1 MSVADPPRADTSGR
15 GAAFSGASGG
25 EDLKVVEPLIFER
38 SHPERRAVRFPQPS
52 DVARDRAS
60 RQPELPASVLRSTAP
75 RLPEVSELE
84 LLRHF
89 NRLARLNQAIDLNFY
104 PLGSCT
110 MKYNPKVNE
119 WAARRRGFAQS
130 HPLDPEALSQGSLE
144 LMWLL
149 AELLKEISGFGAVSL
164 QPAAGAHGE
173 LTGMLMARA
182 FHRDRGEGDQRRKV
196 LIPDSA
202 HGTNPATATMVGY
215 ETVTIR
221 SNERGGIDLDA
232 LRAALGPDVAALMI
246 TNPSTLGIFEDQIDQ
261 VIGAVKE
268 AGAIAY
274 MDGANL
280 NAILGRFR
288 PGQAGFDVMHFNLH
302 KTFSTPHG
310 GGGPGAGP
318 VGVSERLEPYLP
330 APLPALLEGDPDEVR
345 RNAWAGR
352 TTPGVRFALDADRP
366 QSIGK
371 VRSCYGNFGM
381 FVRAYTY
388 IRSNGDAGLRAVSD
402 DAVLA
407 ANYLRV
413 ALRDVYD
420 LPYDRISKHEVVFSG
435 RRQKREHG
443 VSTLD
448 IAKAIL
454 DHGIHPPTI
463 YFPLIVE
470 EALMVEPTET
480 ESLETLDHFVDV
492 MRDIAERAATDPESI
507 KRAPTTTPVGRLDEA
522 AAARRPDLRHTFGE
536 EADAPEA
543 PMVPAADPQ
552 AAAPA
557 GEVGSETPTA

>member
-1 MSVADPPRADTSGR
+1 VSVAESPTTDASGR
-15 GAAFSGASGG
+15 GAAFHSPEGG
-25 EDLKVVEPLIFER
+25 EQLSIVQPLIF
-38 SHPERRAVRFPQPS
+38 SASAPGRRAVRFPRPSQRARKAAAAQP
-52 DVARDRAS
+52 D
-60 RQPELPASVLRSTAP
+60 LPTAALRSADP
-75 RLPEVSELE
+75 RLPEVSELD

-89 NRLARLNQAIDLNFY
+89 NRLSHLNHSIDLGFY

-119 WAARRRGFAQS
+119 WAARLPGLAES
-130 HPLDPEALSQGSLE
+130 HPLDPEVLSQGSLE
-144 LMWLL
+144 LEWLL
-149 AELLKEISGFGAVSL
+149 AELLKEISGFAALSL

-182 FHRDRGEGDQRRKV
+182 YHRSRGEGEQRTKV
-196 LIPDSA
+196 LVPDSA

-215 ETVTIR
+215 QSVTIP
-221 SNERGGIDLDA
+221 SNERGGIDLEA
-232 LRAALGPDVAALMI
+232 LRSELGPHTAALMI

-261 VIGAVKE
+261 VVAAVRE

-288 PGQAGFDVMHFNLH
+288 PGDAGFDVMHFNLH

-318 VGVSERLEPYLP
+318 VGVSQRLAQFLP
-330 APLPALLEGDPDEVR
+330 GPLPVLVEGDPSHVL
-345 RNAWAGR
+345 RNARAGR
-352 TTPGVRFALDADRP
+352 STPGARFALERPEDRP
-366 QSIGK
+366 ESIG
-371 VRSCYGNFGM
+371 RMRTFTGNFGM

-413 ALRDVYD
+413 RLADAYD
-420 LPYDRISKHEVVFSG
+420 LPYDRICKHEVVFSG
-435 RRQKREHG
+435 RRQKRDHG

-470 EALMVEPTET
+470 EALMIEPTET
-480 ESLETLDHFVDV
+480 ESLETLDRFVDV
-492 MRDIAERAATDPESI
+492 MLEIAELAKTDPDEL
-507 KRAPTTTPVGRLDEA
+507 RQAPRTTPVGRLDEA
-522 AAARRPDLRHTFGE
+522 TAARRPDLKHDFDT
-536 EADAPEA
+536 
-543 PMVPAADPQ
+543 VPSGASVHQ
-552 AAAPA
+552 
-557 GEVGSETPTA
+557 EVGA

>member
-1 MSVADPPRADTSGR
+1 MSVAEAPSSDTSGR
-15 GAAFSGASGG
+15 GAAFSGATGG
-25 EDLKVVEPLIFER
+25 EELRVVEPLIFER
-38 SHPERRAVRFPQPS
+38 SRAERRAVRFPRPS
-52 DVARDRAS
+52 DRARERAAG
-60 RQPELPASVLRSTAP
+60 QPELPASVLRSQAP

-84 LLRHF
+84 MLRHF
-89 NRLARLNQAIDLNFY
+89 NRLAHLNQAIDLNFY

-119 WAARRRGFAQS
+119 WSARLPGLADS
-130 HPLDPEALSQGSLE
+130 HPLDPEEMAQGSLE

-149 AELLKEISGFGAVSL
+149 AEQLKEISGMAAVSL

-173 LTGMLMARA
+173 LTGMLMTRA
-182 FHRDRGEGDQRRKV
+182 YHRSRGEGESRTKV
-196 LIPDSA
+196 LVPDSA

-215 ETVTIR
+215 QTVTIR
-221 SNERGGIDLDA
+221 SNERGGIDLEA
-232 LRAALGPDVAALMI
+232 LRSALGPDVAALMI

-261 VIGAVKE
+261 VVEAVHQ

-288 PGQAGFDVMHFNLH
+288 PGEAGFDVMHFNLH

-318 VGVSERLEPYLP
+318 VGVSQKLEPFLP
-330 APLPALLEGDPDEVR
+330 APVPVLADGNAVEVLANAREGR
-345 RNAWAGR
+345 S
-352 TTPGVRFALDADRP
+352 TPGARWALDEDRP
-366 QSIGK
+366 DSIGK

-388 IRSNGDAGLRAVSD
+388 IRSNGSEGLRTISE

-413 ALRDVYD
+413 KLHDAYD
-420 LPYDRISKHEVVFSG
+420 LPYDRLSKHEVVFSG

-443 VSTLD
+443 VTTLD

-480 ESLETLDHFVDV
+480 ESLETLDEFITI
-492 MRDIAERAATDPESI
+492 MRGIAEQAATDPDAL

-522 AAARRPDLRHTFGE
+522 AAARRPDLRHVFAD
-536 EADAPEA
+536 EADPPSPPSTVPPPPEA
-543 PMVPAADPQ
+543 P
-552 AAAPA
+552 
-557 GEVGSETPTA
+557 TA

>member
-1 MSVADPPRADTSGR
+1 VSVAESPPADASGR
-15 GAAFSGASGG
+15 GAAFHSPEGG
-25 EDLKVVEPLIFER
+25 EQLSVVEPLIF
-38 SHPERRAVRFPQPS
+38 SASAAGRRGVRFPRAS
-52 DVARDRAS
+52 DRA
-60 RQPELPASVLRSTAP
+60 RQAAGGQPDLPEAALRRAQP
-75 RLPEVSELE
+75 RLPEVSELD

-89 NRLARLNQAIDLNFY
+89 NRLSHLNHAIDLGFY

-119 WAARRRGFAQS
+119 WAARLPGLAES
-130 HPLDPEALSQGSLE
+130 HPLDPEVLSQGSLE
-144 LMWLL
+144 LEWLL
-149 AELLKEISGFGAVSL
+149 AELLKEISGFAALSL

-182 FHRDRGEGDQRRKV
+182 YHRSRGEGQQRTKV
-196 LIPDSA
+196 LVPDSA
-202 HGTNPATATMVGY
+202 HGTNPATASMVGY
-215 ETVTIR
+215 QTVTIR

-232 LRAALGPDVAALMI
+232 LRAELGSDTAALMI

-261 VIGAVKE
+261 VVAAVRD

-288 PGQAGFDVMHFNLH
+288 PGDAGFDVMHFNLH

-318 VGVSERLEPYLP
+318 VGVSPRLAPFLP
-330 APLPALLEGDPDEVR
+330 APLPLLVEGDPVEVLDNVR
-345 RNAWAGR
+345 AGR
-352 TTPGVRFALDADRP
+352 STAGARFALESQGARP
-366 QSIGK
+366 ESIGR
-371 VRSCYGNFGM
+371 VRSFTGNFGM

-407 ANYLRV
+407 ANYLR
-413 ALRDVYD
+413 LRLADAYD
-420 LPYDRISKHEVVFSG
+420 LPYDRICKHEVVFSG

-443 VSTLD
+443 VTTLD

-454 DHGIHPPTI
+454 DRGIHPPTI

-470 EALMVEPTET
+470 EALMIEPTET
-480 ESLETLDHFVDV
+480 ESLETLDRFVEV
-492 MRDIAERAATDPESI
+492 MLEIASLART
-507 KRAPTTTPVGRLDEA
+507 APDQLKQAPRTTPVGRLDEA
-522 AAARRPDLRHTFGE
+522 TAARRPDLSYDFGSQ
-536 EADAPEA
+536 ASGASVNPE
-543 PMVPAADPQ
+543 VT
-552 AAAPA
+552 
-557 GEVGSETPTA
+557 G

>member
-1 MSVADPPRADTSGR
+1 MSVAEAPRSDSSGR
-15 GAAFSGASGG
+15 GAAFSGAEGG
-25 EDLKVVEPLIFER
+25 ADLTVVEPLIFAASR
-38 SHPERRAVRFPQPS
+38 PERRAVRFPTAS
-52 DVARDRAS
+52 EAAREAVS
-60 RQPELPASVLRSTAP
+60 GQPELPASVRRDRAP
-75 RLPEVSELE
+75 RLPEVSELD

-89 NRLARLNQAIDLNFY
+89 NRLAHLNHAIDLGFY

-119 WAARRRGFAQS
+119 WAARLPGLADS
-130 HPLDPEALSQGSLE
+130 HPLDPETMSQGSLE

-149 AELLKEISGFGAVSL
+149 AELLKEISGFPAVSL

-173 LTGMLMARA
+173 LTGMLMTRA
-182 FHRDRGEGDQRRKV
+182 YHRDRGEGEQRTKV
-196 LIPDSA
+196 LVPDSS

-215 ETVTIR
+215 EAVTIR
-221 SNERGGIDLDA
+221 SNARGGIDLEA

-261 VIGAVKE
+261 VLAAVRE
-268 AGAIAY
+268 AGAVAY

-288 PGQAGFDVMHFNLH
+288 PGEAGFDVMHFNLH

-330 APLPALLEGDPDEVR
+330 APMPVLIEGDPEIVR
-345 RNAWAGR
+345 ANAWAGR
-352 TTPGVRFALDADRP
+352 STDGARFALDADRP
-366 QSIGK
+366 RSIGK

-388 IRSNGDAGLRAVSD
+388 IRSNGGDGLRTISD

-413 ALRDVYD
+413 RLADAFD
-420 LPYDRISKHEVVFSG
+420 LPYDRVCKHEVVFSG
-435 RRQKREHG
+435 RRQKRQHG
-443 VSTLD
+443 ITTLD
-448 IAKAIL
+448 MAKAIL

-470 EALMVEPTET
+470 EALMIEPTET
-480 ESLETLDHFVDV
+480 ESLETLDRFVQV
-492 MRDIAERAATDPESI
+492 MHGIAEAAATDPEAVRS
-507 KRAPTTTPVGRLDEA
+507 APVTTPVGRLDEA
-522 AAARRPDLRHTFGE
+522 AAARRPDLRHAFPDPDHVG
-536 EADAPEA
+536 P
-543 PMVPAADPQ
+543 PAEPSA
-552 AAAPA
+552 
-557 GEVGSETPTA
+557 

>member
-1 MSVADPPRADTSGR
+1 MSVADAPRTDASGR
-15 GAAFSGASGG
+15 GSAFSGATAGD
-25 EDLKVVEPLIFER
+25 ELTVVEPLIFER
-38 SHPERRAVRFPQPS
+38 SREGRRAVRFPPPS
-52 DVARDRAS
+52 DESRARGAA
-60 RQPELPASVLRSTAP
+60 QPELPTSALRKDAP

-84 LLRHF
+84 MLRHF
-89 NRLARLNQAIDLNFY
+89 NRLAHLNQAIDLNFY

-119 WAARRRGFAQS
+119 WAARLPGLAES
-130 HPLDPEALSQGSLE
+130 HPFDPEPLSQGSLE

-149 AELLKEISGFGAVSL
+149 GELLKEISGFQAISL

-173 LTGMLMARA
+173 LTGLLMARA
-182 FHRDRGEGDQRRKV
+182 YHRANGEGEQRTKV
-196 LIPDSA
+196 LVPDSS

-215 ETVTIR
+215 EAVTIR
-221 SNERGGIDLDA
+221 SNERGGIDLEA
-232 LRAALGPDVAALMI
+232 LRGALGPDVAALMI

-261 VIGAVKE
+261 VVAAVKG

-288 PGQAGFDVMHFNLH
+288 PGEAGFDVMHFNLH

-318 VGVSERLEPYLP
+318 VGVSERLAPYLP
-330 APLPALLEGDPDEVR
+330 APIPVLVDGNAAEVLE
-345 RNAWAGR
+345 NARLGR
-352 TTPGVRFALDADRP
+352 STDGARFALDHDRP
-366 QSIGK
+366 DSIGK

-388 IRSNGDAGLRAVSD
+388 IRSNGDAGLRAVSE

-407 ANYLRV
+407 ANYLRIK
-413 ALRDVYD
+413 LHDVYD
-420 LPYDRISKHEVVFSG
+420 LPYDRLSKHEVVFSG

-443 VSTLD
+443 VTTLD

-480 ESLETLDHFVDV
+480 ESLETLDRFVTV
-492 MRDIAERAATDPESI
+492 MREIAQQAADDPDAV

-522 AAARRPDLRHTFGE
+522 AAARRPDLAYRFGD
-536 EADAPEA
+536 AAPVPVGRPTTAPEGA
-543 PMVPAADPQ
+543 
-552 AAAPA
+552 
-557 GEVGSETPTA
+557 PTA

>member
-1 MSVADPPRADTSGR
+1 MSVAEPPRADASGR
-15 GAAFSGASGG
+15 GAAFSGAEGG
-25 EDLKVVEPLIFER
+25 EDLAIVEPLIFEASR
-38 SHPERRAVRFPQPS
+38 PGRRAVRFPGASEAARAAAAGQPALPEP
-52 DVARDRAS
+52 VRRRA
-60 RQPELPASVLRSTAP
+60 AP
-75 RLPEVSELE
+75 RLPEVSELD

-89 NRLARLNQAIDLNFY
+89 NRLAHLNHAIDLGFY

-119 WAARRRGFAQS
+119 WAARLPGLAES
-130 HPLDPEALSQGSLE
+130 HPLDPGSLSQGSLE

-149 AELLKEISGFGAVSL
+149 AELLKEISGFRAVSL

-173 LTGMLMARA
+173 LTGMLMTRA
-182 FHRDRGEGDQRRKV
+182 YHRDRGEGDRRTKV
-196 LIPDSA
+196 LVPDSA

-221 SNERGGIDLDA
+221 SNDRGGIDLDA

-261 VIGAVKE
+261 VVAAVRE

-288 PGQAGFDVMHFNLH
+288 AGESGFDVMHFNLH

-330 APLPALLEGDPDEVR
+330 APIPTLVEGDPAEVLA
-345 RNAWAGR
+345 NAWAGR
-352 TTPGVRFALDADRP
+352 STPDVRFTLDDDRP
-366 QSIGK
+366 KSVGK
-371 VRSCYGNFGM
+371 VRSLYGNFGM

-388 IRSNGDAGLRAVSD
+388 IRSNGDHGLREISE

-413 ALRDVYD
+413 RLHDVYD
-420 LPYDRISKHEVVFSG
+420 LPYDRLSKHEVVFSG

-443 VSTLD
+443 VTTLD

-480 ESLETLDHFVDV
+480 ESLETLDRFVDV
-492 MRDIAERAATDPESI
+492 MRGIAEQAKEDPDTL
-507 KRAPTTTPVGRLDEA
+507 KRAPVTTPVGRLDEA
-522 AAARRPDLRHTFGE
+522 AAARRPDLRHTF
-536 EADAPEA
+536 ADEVEPSTPAGTPTPEA
-543 PMVPAADPQ
+543 P
-552 AAAPA
+552 
-557 GEVGSETPTA
+557 TA

>member
-1 MSVADPPRADTSGR
+1 MSVLERPASGDPSGR
-15 GAAFSGASGG
+15 AAAFTSPAGG
-25 EDLKVVEPLIFER
+25 QELTIVEPLIFDASR
-38 SHPERRAVRFPQPS
+38 PGRRAVRYPSPSEAARAAAADQPAIPGS
-52 DVARDRAS
+52 AARA
-60 RQPELPASVLRSTAP
+60 TAP
-75 RLPEVSELE
+75 RLPEVAELD

-89 NRLARLNQAIDLNFY
+89 NRLSHLNHAIELGFY

-119 WAARRRGFAQS
+119 WAARLPGLADS
-130 HPLDPEALSQGSLE
+130 HPLDPDLLAQGSLE
-144 LMWLL
+144 LEWLL
-149 AELLKEISGFGAVSL
+149 AELLKEISGFAAISL

-173 LTGMLMARA
+173 LTGLLMARA
-182 FHRDRGEGDQRRKV
+182 YHRSRGEGEQRTKV
-196 LIPDSA
+196 LVPDSS

-215 ETVTIR
+215 TAVTIP
-221 SNERGGIDLDA
+221 SNPRGGIDLEA
-232 LRAALGPDVAALMI
+232 LRAALGPDTAALMI

-261 VIGAVKE
+261 VIASVRG

-288 PGQAGFDVMHFNLH
+288 PGEAGFDVMHFNLH

-318 VGVSERLEPYLP
+318 VGVSERLAPFLP
-330 APLPALLEGDPDEVR
+330 TPLPLLAAGDPAEVR

-352 TTPGVRFALDADRP
+352 PTPGARFALEEAAARP
-366 QSIGK
+366 ASIGK
-371 VRSCYGNFGM
+371 VRAFTGNFGM

-388 IRSNGDAGLRAVSD
+388 IRSNGGDGLREVSN

-413 ALRDVYD
+413 RLADAFD
-420 LPYDRISKHEVVFSG
+420 LPYDRVCKHEVVFSG

-443 VSTLD
+443 ISTLD

-454 DHGIHPPTI
+454 DHRIHPPTI

-470 EALMVEPTET
+470 EALMIEPTET
-480 ESLETLDHFVDV
+480 ESLETLDAFVEI
-492 MRDIAERAATDPESI
+492 MHGIAEQAESEPDALR
-507 KRAPTTTPVGRLDEA
+507 RAPVTTPVGRLDEA
-522 AAARRPDLRHTFGE
+522 AAARRPDLRHAFAGAGDP
-536 EADAPEA
+536 AD
-543 PMVPAADPQ
+543 
-552 AAAPA
+552 
-557 GEVGSETPTA
+557 

>member
-1 MSVADPPRADTSGR
+1 MSVAEAPSSGR
-15 GAAFSGASGG
+15 GSAFAGAVGG
-25 EDLKVVEPLIFER
+25 DELKIVEPLIFDWSR
-38 SHPERRAVRFPQPS
+38 AERRAVRFPAASPA
-52 DVARDRAS
+52 AREAADG
-60 RQPELPASVLRSTAP
+60 QPELPASVLRSQAP
-75 RLPEVSELE
+75 RLPEVSELDM
-84 LLRHF
+84 LRHF
-89 NRLARLNQAIDLNFY
+89 NRLAHLNHAIDIGFY

-119 WAARRRGFAQS
+119 WAARLPGLAES
-130 HPLDPEALSQGSLE
+130 HPLDPEELSQGSLE

-149 AELLKEISGFGAVSL
+149 GELLKEISGFPAISL

-173 LTGMLMARA
+173 LTGMLMTRA
-182 FHRDRGEGDQRRKV
+182 YHRANGEGDQRTKV
-196 LIPDSA
+196 LVPDSA

-215 ETVTIR
+215 QTVTIR
-221 SNERGGIDLDA
+221 SNERGGIDLEA
-232 LRAALGPDVAALMI
+232 LRSALGPDVAALMI

-261 VIGAVKE
+261 VIAAVKD

-288 PGQAGFDVMHFNLH
+288 PGESGFDIMHFNLH

-318 VGVSERLEPYLP
+318 IGVSERMEPFLP
-330 APLPALLEGDPDEVR
+330 APIPTLVAGDATEVR
-345 RNAWAGR
+345 ANAWSGR
-352 TTPGVRFALDADRP
+352 STPDARFALDEDRP

-371 VRSCYGNFGM
+371 VRSCHGNFGM

-388 IRSNGDAGLRAVSD
+388 IRSNGDAGLRAISD

-413 ALRDVYD
+413 QLHDTYD
-420 LPYDRISKHEVVFSG
+420 LPYDRLSKHEVVFSG

-443 VSTLD
+443 VTTLD

-480 ESLETLDHFVDV
+480 ESLETLDHFVGV
-492 MRDIAERAATDPESI
+492 MREVAELAATDPAAV
-507 KRAPTTTPVGRLDEA
+507 KRAPVTTPVGRLDEA
-522 AAARRPDLRHTFGE
+522 AAARRPDLRHTFGDRT
-536 EADAPEA
+536 DAPDAPSAPPSAPTVEA
-543 PMVPAADPQ
+543 P
-552 AAAPA
+552 
-557 GEVGSETPTA
+557 TT

>member
-1 MSVADPPRADTSGR
+1 MTTAEREAATGDTSGR
-15 GAAFSGASGG
+15 GAAFSSPPAG
-25 EDLKVVEPLIFER
+25 EALSVVEPLVF
-38 SHPERRAVRFPQPS
+38 SVSTPGRRGVRFPRPSATARAAADTQPG
-52 DVARDRAS
+52 
-60 RQPELPASVLRSTAP
+60 LPADALRRSAP
-75 RLPEVSELE
+75 RLPEVSELD

-89 NRLARLNQAIDLNFY
+89 NRLAHLNHAIDLGFY

-119 WAARRRGFAQS
+119 WAARLPGFTDS
-130 HPLDPEALSQGSLE
+130 HPLDPAAVAQGSLE
-144 LMWLL
+144 LQWLL
-149 AELLKEISGFGAVSL
+149 AELLKEISGFAAVSL

-173 LTGMLMARA
+173 LTGMLMTRA
-182 FHRDRGEGDQRRKV
+182 YHRSRGEGEQRTKV
-196 LIPDSA
+196 LVPDSA
-202 HGTNPATATMVGY
+202 HGTNPATASMVGY
-215 ETVTIR
+215 QTVTIR

-232 LRAALGPDVAALMI
+232 LRAALGPDSAALMI

-261 VIGAVKE
+261 VVAAVRE

-288 PGQAGFDVMHFNLH
+288 AGEAGFDVMHFNLH

-318 VGVSERLEPYLP
+318 VGVSERLAPFLP
-330 APLPALLEGDPDEVR
+330 GPQPVLAAGDPADVV
-345 RNAWAGR
+345 RNAWQGLS
-352 TTPGVRFALDADRP
+352 TPGVRFELEARDARP
-366 QSIGK
+366 ESIGK
-371 VRSCYGNFGM
+371 VRAFTGNFGM

-388 IRSNGDAGLRAVSD
+388 IRSNGDLGLRAVSD

-413 ALRDVYD
+413 RLADAYD
-420 LPYDRISKHEVVFSG
+420 LPYDRICKHEVVFSG

-454 DHGIHPPTI
+454 DRGIHPPTI

-470 EALMVEPTET
+470 EALMIEPTET
-480 ESLETLDHFVDV
+480 ESVETLDRFVDV
-492 MRDIAERAATDPESI
+492 MHEIADQAARDPQAV
-507 KRAPTTTPVGRLDEA
+507 KQAPVTTPVGRLDEA
-522 AAARRPDLRHTFGE
+522 GAARHPDLRHAFG
-536 EADAPEA
+536 
-543 PMVPAADPQ
+543 AADGAE
-552 AAAPA
+552 AATETVA
-557 GEVGSETPTA
+557 G

>member
-1 MSVADPPRADTSGR
+1 MSVAEAPRSDASGR
-15 GAAFSGASGG
+15 GAAFSGATGG
-25 EDLKVVEPLIFER
+25 DELTVVEPLIFDASR
-38 SHPERRAVRFPQPS
+38 PERRAVRFPTAS
-52 DVARDRAS
+52 AAAREAAS
-60 RQPELPASVLRSTAP
+60 GQPELPASARRASAP
-75 RLPEVSELE
+75 RLPEVSELD

-89 NRLARLNQAIDLNFY
+89 NRLAHLNHAIDLGFY

-119 WAARRRGFAQS
+119 WAARLPGLADS
-130 HPLDPEALSQGSLE
+130 HPLDPEAMSQGSLE

-149 AELLKEISGFGAVSL
+149 AELLKEVSGFPAVSL

-173 LTGMLMARA
+173 LTGMLMTRA
-182 FHRDRGEGDQRRKV
+182 YHRDRGEGEQRTKV
-196 LIPDSA
+196 LVPDSS

-215 ETVTIR
+215 EAVTIR
-221 SNERGGIDLDA
+221 SNARGGIDLEA
-232 LRAALGPDVAALMI
+232 LRSALGPDVAALMI

-261 VIGAVKE
+261 VISAVRE

-288 PGQAGFDVMHFNLH
+288 PGEAGFDVMHFNLH

-330 APLPALLEGDPDEVR
+330 APIPVLAAGDPETVR
-345 RNAWAGR
+345 ANAWAGR
-352 TTPGVRFALDADRP
+352 STDGARFALDADRP
-366 QSIGK
+366 RSIGK

-388 IRSNGDAGLRAVSD
+388 IRSNGGDGLRTISD

-413 ALRDVYD
+413 RLSDAFD
-420 LPYDRISKHEVVFSG
+420 LPYDRVCKHEVVFSG

-443 VSTLD
+443 ISTLD
-448 IAKAIL
+448 MAKAIL

-470 EALMVEPTET
+470 EALMIEPTET
-480 ESLETLDHFVDV
+480 ESLETLDRFVDV
-492 MRDIAERAATDPESI
+492 MHGIAETAATDPDAI
-507 KRAPTTTPVGRLDEA
+507 RRAPATTPVGRLDEA
-522 AAARRPDLRHTFGE
+522 AAARRPDLRYAFPDPEHAGPAE
-536 EADAPEA
+536 ES
-543 PMVPAADPQ
+543 PA
-552 AAAPA
+552 
-557 GEVGSETPTA
+557 

>member
-1 MSVADPPRADTSGR
+1 MSAVEAPERRDASGR
-15 GAAFSGASGG
+15 GSAFSGATAG
-25 EDLKVVEPLIFER
+25 EELTIVEPLIFDR
-38 SHPERRAVRFPQPS
+38 SRPGRRAVRFPSPS
-52 DVARDRAS
+52 TRAGE
-60 RQPELPASVLRSTAP
+60 RGAGQPELPASVLRRDAP
-75 RLPEVSELE
+75 RLPEVSELD

-89 NRLARLNQAIDLNFY
+89 NRLAHLNHAIDIGFY

-119 WAARRRGFAQS
+119 WAARLPGLAES
-130 HPLDPEALSQGSLE
+130 HPFDPEDLGQGSLE

-149 AELLKEISGFGAVSL
+149 AELLKEVSGFPAISL

-173 LTGMLMARA
+173 LTGLLMTRA
-182 FHRDRGEGDQRRKV
+182 YHRERGEGERRTKV
-196 LIPDSA
+196 LVPDSA

-215 ETVTIR
+215 QAVTIR
-221 SNERGGIDLDA
+221 SNDRGGIDLAA
-232 LRAALGPDVAALMI
+232 LREALGPDVAALMI

-261 VIGAVKE
+261 VVAAVRD

-288 PGQAGFDVMHFNLH
+288 PGEAGFDVMHFNLH

-318 VGVSERLEPYLP
+318 VGVSDRLEPYLP
-330 APLPALLEGDPDEVR
+330 APIPTLVTGDPAEVR
-345 RNAWAGR
+345 ANAWAGLS
-352 TTPGVRFALDADRP
+352 TPGIRFTLDDDRP
-366 QSIGK
+366 RSIGK
-371 VRSCYGNFGM
+371 VRSLYGNFGM

-388 IRSNGDAGLRAVSD
+388 IRSNGDAGLRAISE

-407 ANYLRV
+407 ANYLRMR
-413 ALRDVYD
+413 LHDVYD
-420 LPYDRISKHEVVFSG
+420 LPYDRLSKHEVVFSG

-443 VSTLD
+443 VTTLD

-480 ESLETLDHFVDV
+480 ESLETLDHFVEV
-492 MRDIAERAATDPESI
+492 MRDIAERAVTDPDSI
-507 KRAPTTTPVGRLDEA
+507 KRAPVTTPVGRLDEA
-522 AAARRPDLRHTFGE
+522 AAARRPDLRHRFGDE
-536 EADAPEA
+536 PKADAP
-543 PMVPAADPQ
+543 
-552 AAAPA
+552 
-557 GEVGSETPTA
+557 GSPTASEPTETPTA

>member
-1 MSVADPPRADTSGR
+1 MSVAEAPRSDPSGR
-15 GAAFSGASGG
+15 GAAFSGAEGG
-25 EDLKVVEPLIFER
+25 DELTVVEPLIFDASR
-38 SHPERRAVRFPQPS
+38 PERRAVRFPTAS
-52 DVARDRAS
+52 AAAREAAS
-60 RQPELPASVLRSTAP
+60 GQPELPASARRKSSP
-75 RLPEVSELE
+75 RLPEVSELD

-89 NRLARLNQAIDLNFY
+89 NRLAHLNHAIDLGFY

-119 WAARRRGFAQS
+119 WAARLSGLADS
-130 HPLDPEALSQGSLE
+130 HPLDPEVMSQGSLE

-149 AELLKEISGFGAVSL
+149 AELLKEISGFPAVSL

-173 LTGMLMARA
+173 LTGRLMTRA
-182 FHRDRGEGDQRRKV
+182 YHRDRGEGEQRMKV
-196 LIPDSA
+196 LVPDSS

-215 ETVTIR
+215 EAVTIR
-221 SNERGGIDLDA
+221 SNTRGGIDLEA

-261 VIGAVKE
+261 VLAAVRE

-288 PGQAGFDVMHFNLH
+288 PGEAGFDVMHFNLH

-330 APLPALLEGDPDEVR
+330 SPTPVLVEGDPDAVR
-345 RNAWAGR
+345 ANAWAGR
-352 TTPGVRFALDADRP
+352 STDGARFALDADRP
-366 QSIGK
+366 RSIGK

-388 IRSNGDAGLRAVSD
+388 IRSNGGDGLRTISD

-413 ALRDVYD
+413 RLADAYD
-420 LPYDRISKHEVVFSG
+420 LPYDRVCKHEVVFSG

-443 VSTLD
+443 ISTLD
-448 IAKAIL
+448 MAKAIL

-470 EALMVEPTET
+470 EALMIEPTET
-480 ESLETLDHFVDV
+480 ESLETLDRFVEV
-492 MRDIAERAATDPESI
+492 MHGIAETAASDPEAI
-507 KRAPTTTPVGRLDEA
+507 RRAPVTTPVGRLDEA
-522 AAARRPDLRHTFGE
+522 AAARRPDLRHRF
-536 EADAPEA
+536 P
-543 PMVPAADPQ
+543 DPDH
-552 AAAPA
+552 A
-557 GEVGSETPTA
+557 GPSQEPPS

>member
-1 MSVADPPRADTSGR
+1 MSVAERPGAAAAADPSGR
-15 GAAFSGASGG
+15 GAAFASPAAG
-25 EDLKVVEPLIFER
+25 EELTIVEPLIFEAGA
-38 SHPERRAVRFPQPS
+38 PGRRGVRFPAATDAAREAAAGQP
-52 DVARDRAS
+52 D
-60 RQPELPASVLRSTAP
+60 LPASALRAEAP
-75 RLPEVSELE
+75 RLPEVSELD

-89 NRLARLNQAIDLNFY
+89 NRLSHLNHAIDLGFY

-119 WAARRRGFAQS
+119 WAAARTGFAAS
-130 HPLDPEALSQGSLE
+130 HPLDPASCAQGSLE
-144 LMWLL
+144 LEWLL
-149 AELLKEISGFGAVSL
+149 AELLREISGFAAVSL

-173 LTGMLMARA
+173 LTGMLMTRA
-182 FHRDRGEGDQRRKV
+182 YHRSRGEGEQRTRV
-196 LIPDSA
+196 LVPDSA

-221 SNERGGIDLDA
+221 SNERGGIDLGA
-232 LRAALGPDVAALMI
+232 LREALDERTAALMI

-261 VIGAVKE
+261 VLAAVRE

-288 PGQAGFDVMHFNLH
+288 PGEAGFDVMHFNLH

-318 VGVSERLEPYLP
+318 VGVSERLAPYLP
-330 APLPALLEGDPDEVR
+330 GPLPLLVEGDADEVR

-352 TTPGVRFALDADRP
+352 STPNARFALEAADARP
-366 QSIGK
+366 ESIGR
-371 VRSCYGNFGM
+371 VRAFTGNFGM

-388 IRSNGDAGLRAVSD
+388 IRSNGDAGLRAVSE

-413 ALRDVYD
+413 RLADAYD
-420 LPYDRISKHEVVFSG
+420 LPYDRICKHEVVFSG
-435 RRQKREHG
+435 RRQKRQHG
-443 VSTLD
+443 VTTLD

-470 EALMVEPTET
+470 EALMIEPTET
-480 ESLETLDHFVDV
+480 ESMETLDRFVDV
-492 MRDIAERAATDPESI
+492 MHGIAAQAEADPDAL

-522 AAARRPDLRHTFGE
+522 GAARRPDLRVDFSI
-536 EADAPEA
+536 P
-543 PMVPAADPQ
+543 
-552 AAAPA
+552 APA
-557 GEVGSETPTA
+557 ETGPE

>member
-1 MSVADPPRADTSGR
+1 MNVAEAPPADASGR
-15 GAAFSGASGG
+15 GAAFTGPTGG
-25 EDLKVVEPLIFER
+25 EELTVVEPLIFER
-38 SHPERRAVRFPQPS
+38 SRPGRRAVRFPRSS
-52 DVARDRAS
+52 DAARERSAG
-60 RQPELPASVLRSTAP
+60 QPELPSTVLRAAAP

-89 NRLARLNQAIDLNFY
+89 NRLAHLNQAIDLNFY

-119 WAARRRGFAQS
+119 WAAALPALAES
-130 HPLDPEALSQGSLE
+130 HPLDPEAVSQGSLE

-149 AELLKEISGFGAVSL
+149 SELLKEISGFPAISL

-173 LTGMLMARA
+173 LTGMLMTRA
-182 FHRDRGEGDQRRKV
+182 YHRANGEGEQRRKV
-196 LIPDSA
+196 LVPDSA

-221 SNERGGIDLDA
+221 SNERGGIDLEA

-261 VIGAVKE
+261 VVEAVKA

-288 PGQAGFDVMHFNLH
+288 PGESGFDVMHFNLH

-318 VGVSERLEPYLP
+318 VGVSERLEPFLP
-330 APLPALLEGDPDEVR
+330 APMPVLAAGIADEVR
-345 RNAWAGR
+345 ANARAGR
-352 TTPGVRFALDADRP
+352 STPDARFAMDWDRP
-366 QSIGK
+366 HSIGK
-371 VRSCYGNFGM
+371 VRSYFGNFGM

-388 IRSNGDAGLRAVSD
+388 IRSNGDDGLRTISE

-413 ALRDVYD
+413 RLHDVYD
-420 LPYDRISKHEVVFSG
+420 LPYDRLSKHEVVFSG
-435 RRQKREHG
+435 RRQKRDHG
-443 VSTLD
+443 VTTLD

-480 ESLETLDHFVDV
+480 ESLETLDAFVDV
-492 MRDIAERAATDPESI
+492 MRDIAEHAVTEPEALT
-507 KRAPTTTPVGRLDEA
+507 RAPTTTPVGRLDEA
-522 AAARRPDLRHTFGE
+522 AAARRPDLRYRFGDVT
-536 EADAPEA
+536 DA
-543 PMVPAADPQ
+543 PAADTRERRR
-552 AAAPA
+552 AAATRNAPR
-557 GEVGSETPTA
+557 T